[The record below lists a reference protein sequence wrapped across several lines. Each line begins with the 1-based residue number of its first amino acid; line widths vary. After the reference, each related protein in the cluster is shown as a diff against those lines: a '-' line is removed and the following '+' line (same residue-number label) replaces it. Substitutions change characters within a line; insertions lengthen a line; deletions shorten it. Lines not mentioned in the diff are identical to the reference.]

1 LPAAAAPT
9 RAACA
14 RPSPWP
20 QNWRK
25 PDMEH
30 RARKRF
36 GQHFLHDRN
45 AINRIVDAI
54 DPARDDRLVEIG
66 PGLGAITLPLLERV
80 DTLHAVELDRDVIP
94 LLKEKAGGRN
104 LVVHHA
110 DALKF
115 DFGAL
120 AEEIGTPLR
129 LAGNLPYNVSS
140 PLLFHFLSFR
150 GVVRD
155 MHFMLQ
161 KEVVD
166 RMAAPPG
173 SKTYGRLSV
182 MLAADCR
189 VEPLFTIRPGAF
201 NPPPKVDSAVVR
213 LAVLERDPFPLSDRA
228 LFARLVT
235 AAFAQRRKTLRNSI
249 RAFLDA
255 DAIAACGI
263 DPQARAE
270 TLSAEEFGRLAV
282 AAAG

>member
-1 LPAAAAPT
+1 MTA
-9 RAACA
+9 
-14 RPSPWP
+14 
-20 QNWRK
+20 
-25 PDMEH
+25 EH
-30 RARKRF
+30 RPRKRF
-36 GQHFLHDRN
+36 GQHFLHDR
-45 AINRIVDAI
+45 AIIERIVRAI
-54 DPARDDRLVEIG
+54 DPAPEDHLVEIG
-66 PGLGAITLPLLERV
+66 PGLGAITQPLLRHV
-80 DTLHAVELDRDVIP
+80 DELHAVELDRDVIP
-94 LLKEKAGGRN
+94 LLEEKTADAPGR
-104 LVVHHA
+104 LTIHPA

-115 DFGAL
+115 DFAAL
-120 AEEIGTPLR
+120 ADAIGAPLR

-150 GVVRD
+150 HVIRD

-166 RMAAPPG
+166 RMAAAPG

-189 VEPLFTIRPGAF
+189 IEPLFTIRPGAF

-213 LAVLERDPFPLSDRA
+213 LVVLDEPPFPLPDRA

-249 RAFLDA
+249 RQFLDA

-270 TLSAEEFGRLAV
+270 TLSAAQFGRLAV
-282 AAAG
+282 AASD

>member
-1 LPAAAAPT
+1 
-9 RAACA
+9 
-14 RPSPWP
+14 
-20 QNWRK
+20 
-25 PDMEH
+25 MEH

-36 GQHFLHDRN
+36 GQHFLHDRSV
-45 AINRIVDAI
+45 IERIVRAV
-54 DPARDDRLVEIG
+54 DPAADDHLVEIG

-94 LLKEKAGGRN
+94 LLEEKTAASTGR
-104 LVVHHA
+104 LVIHPG

-120 AEEIGTPLR
+120 AEAIGKPLR
-129 LAGNLPYNVSS
+129 LVGNLPYNVSS
-140 PLLFHFLSFR
+140 PLLFHFLGYR
-150 GVVRD
+150 DVVRD

-182 MLAADCR
+182 MLAVDCTI
-189 VEPLFTIRPGAF
+189 EPLFVIRPGAF
-201 NPPPKVDSAVVR
+201 NPPPKVDSSVVR
-213 LAVLERDPFPLSDRA
+213 LAVRTTPPFALPDRA

-235 AAFAQRRKTLRNSI
+235 AAFSQRRKTLRNSI

-255 DAIAACGI
+255 DAIAACGV

-270 TLSAEEFGRLAV
+270 TLSAADFGRLAV
-282 AAAG
+282 AARNP